1 MVLVVAVPLL
11 LTSVLALAA
20 FYAAP
25 HRFGAWLAKLP
36 GDTYLRTAMIFA
48 PASLLAVV
56 VLATLYLR
64 DSADAEDGSMR
75 IAGRLG
81 RAARLSLAITGP
93 LLALVG
99 AVVAARYLDAERVDG
114 WLEALPA
121 TGYVIQALDLAPLA
135 LLLAVGVGILL
146 GYAPGGRMVE
156 APSRPARP
164 RRWTRARLGRVAAGV
179 VLALAAPALLLSLLG
194 LTFQVAAPGRFARLL
209 EPLPGDTYLRLLLM
223 LAPTGLLAVL
233 LIALLYLLGPLDPER
248 TQPVR
253 VQPIDVP
260 MAVSGAGSGRLRS
273 RAGAAP
279 GPPMP
284 LALSP
289 GIRSDLAM
297 IVLVVGMVLAVAAGA
312 LLVGGMLVLLLVR

>member
-1 MVLVVAVPLL
+1 
-11 LTSVLALAA
+11 
-20 FYAAP
+20 
-25 HRFGAWLAKLP
+25 
-36 GDTYLRTAMIFA
+36 
-48 PASLLAVV
+48 
-56 VLATLYLR
+56 
-64 DSADAEDGSMR
+64 
-75 IAGRLG
+75 
-81 RAARLSLAITGP
+81 
-93 LLALVG
+93 
-99 AVVAARYLDAERVDG
+99 VAARYLDAERVDG

-146 GYAPGGRMVE
+146 GYTPGGRMVE

-164 RRWTRARLGRVAAGV
+164 RRWTRARLGRAAAGV
-179 VLALAAPALLLSLLG
+179 VLALAAPALLLSLVG

-260 MAVSGAGSGRLRS
+260 MAVSGAGGGRLRS
-273 RAGAAP
+273 RAAAAP
-279 GPPMP
+279 GPPIP